1 MMRKISFYHVKRLVV
16 LLSVMAVAICLA
28 PVAAQAEYP
37 EKPISYIISF
47 NPGGESD
54 VTARLQESHLE
65 KFLGVPVNVTHKPGG
80 GGAVAW
86 SEFQRTAKPDGYTVI
101 GVNIPHIIGQPM
113 LRKDAGYETD
123 GFDLIMWFRFTPN
136 ALIVK
141 KDSPYQTLEDFLKYA
156 KQNPKAATVGGS
168 GSFSANHLET
178 LRLEKAADVQ
188 LTYVPH
194 TGTGPVVPALLGGHI
209 TAAMGYSMLG
219 VQYKDQVRV
228 LAVAADERVETLPDA
243 PTFKELGYDIVG
255 GAFRGV
261 AAPKGTDPDIIAILA
276 KAFSETN
283 KIIAEKQ
290 RALGFVM
297 TYATG
302 DEAYALVGRMKKNY
316 EGILQEIAAQ
326 KKKQ

>member
-123 GFDLIMWFRFTPN
+123 GFDLIMWFHFTPN

-261 AAPKGTDPDIIAILA
+261 AAPKGTPPEIVAKLA
-276 KAFSETN
+276 NAFSETN
-283 KIIAEKQ
+283 KIIADKQ
-290 RALGFVM
+290 RQLGFVM

-302 DEAYALVGRMKKNY
+302 KDAYDLVDRMKKNY
-316 EGILQEIAAQ
+316 EGILQEIAEQ
-326 KKKQ
+326 KKNQ